1 MSAPKTPATNG
12 QEVAGAAPLVGPL
25 SSQAV
30 ALLITAPFAFI
41 FGIPTHMPSWRAIGA
56 IATLGALGTGVAFLL
71 YFWLI
76 RHVGAT
82 RTTVVTYLL
91 PCTALIWGALLL
103 SEPVTWNAIAGL
115 ALVLLGTMVMN
126 GTLDGLFRRRR
137 RTRVIFD

>member
-1 MSAPKTPATNG
+1 
-12 QEVAGAAPLVGPL
+12 
-25 SSQAV
+25 
-30 ALLITAPFAFI
+30 
-41 FGIPTHMPSWRAIGA
+41 
-56 IATLGALGTGVAFLL
+56 VAFLL

-137 RTRVIFD
+137 RTKSEPPVEALVSPAPALTKTDSTAE